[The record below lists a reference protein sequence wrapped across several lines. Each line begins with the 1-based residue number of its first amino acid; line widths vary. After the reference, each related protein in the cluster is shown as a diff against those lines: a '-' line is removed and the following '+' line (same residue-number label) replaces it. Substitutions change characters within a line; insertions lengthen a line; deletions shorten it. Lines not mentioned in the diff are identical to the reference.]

1 MNNTNTDRKDR
12 LDSEQIEIDTAL
24 FIANGGKIEVIYTY
38 FDGMIGIQAMVG
50 VTDIQIDKIGLEGR
64 KWCDYL

>member
-38 FDGMIGIQAMVG
+38 FDGMVDTQAMV
-50 VTDIQIDKIGLEGR
+50 DISDIHVDVMVLDGR
-64 KWCDYL
+64 KWCDYS